1 MHVSEQ
7 ETPLWLLVTESGPSV
22 TQYDLARS
30 DGYPLVSGRG
40 QLPHHHTLPEGRAP
54 SARAGSPLPASDVPT
69 SQLFTPC

>member
-22 TQYDLARS
+22 TQYDLART

-40 QLPHHHTLPEGRAP
+40 QLCRTLGGTAATPPH
-54 SARAGSPLPASDVPT
+54 SPRRQGAVRPGCVT
-69 SQLFTPC
+69 SPCL